1 MLHQKPLLVILVML
15 ADRIPTLTAPGK
27 RGPGRPKVYPDRL
40 IVKALIIMVIRR
52 LYSAY
57 SLLAFLEQ
65 DTDLTREL
73 RTLLT
78 DEQGRFPSRRTWERR
93 LEALP
98 DDLPGLIG
106 ALGRYLV
113 RLIQPWAKQ
122 GRAAALDS
130 TALRAKGGVW
140 HKKHREQGVVP
151 HTSIDTEAHWSKSG
165 HHGWWYGWKLHL
177 ACTVADVWIPLTA
190 RLTAA
195 NTHDSIP
202 APDLIRELPL
212 EAYYILGDN
221 HYKVPEVREQCASS
235 NRCLV
240 ASGRGPYPHTDP
252 GVGVR
257 RVFHLLRHQ
266 AIEPFN
272 GLFKNVFDWGG
283 QVPVKGL
290 NRTQLIVL
298 GAVLVY
304 QLALLYQFEQGR
316 PLARGIKP
324 LLRAA

>member
-1 MLHQKPLLVILVML
+1 MLHQKPLLVTLVML
-15 ADRIPTLTAPGK
+15 VDRIPLPTTTEK
-27 RGPGRPKVYPDRL
+27 RGRGRPKVYSDRV

-65 DTDLTREL
+65 DTDLTRAL
-73 RTLLT
+73 RDLLT

-93 LEALP
+93 LKALP
-98 DDLPGLIG
+98 DSLPGLIG

-113 RLIQPWAKQ
+113 QMIQPWGKQ

-140 HKKHREQGVVP
+140 HKKHREQGIVP
-151 HTSIDTEAHWSKSG
+151 HTSIDTEANWSKSG

-177 ACTVADVWIPLTA
+177 ACTVADVWIPLAAT
-190 RLTAA
+190 LTVA
-195 NTHDSIP
+195 NVHDSEP
-202 APDLIRELPL
+202 APALIRELPT
-212 EAYYILGDN
+212 EVRYVLGDN
-221 HYKVPEVREQCASS
+221 HYRVPDLYGHCERSG
-235 NRCLV
+235 RWLV

-252 GVGVR
+252 GVDVR
-257 RVFHLLRHQ
+257 RIFHMLRHQ

-272 GLFKNVFDWGG
+272 GLFKNVFEWGG
-283 QVPVKGL
+283 QVPVRGL
-290 NRTQLIVL
+290 KRTQLIVL
-298 GAVLVY
+298 GAVLLY
-304 QLALLYQFEQGR
+304 QLVLLYQFEQGKR
-316 PLARGIKP
+316 LGQGIKP